1 MHFTNN
7 KTRYTLPLFI
17 TACSHNENA
26 KTGYSFCYAL
36 FFMAE
41 SEGLGSLRSPSSLL
55 RKLSY
60 CRLLLTR
67 LRLAKDCKGSNP
79 VFTFKQKTGHSFCY
93 ALFFMAES
101 EGLGS
106 LRSPSSLL
114 RKLSYCRLLLTR
126 LRLAKDCK
134 GSNPLLSYQQKN
146 KGYSKRY
153 TLYSWRRVRDSNP
166 RSR

>member
-1 MHFTNN
+1 MLLPQHIVCIQYVILLFLFCQQRLLLRTIKETKCTLLTRKSGILCRFNYGLFTQRKCKN
-7 KTRYTLPLFI
+7 RIQLLLYPAFL
-17 TACSHNENA
+17 
-26 KTGYSFCYAL
+26 
-36 FFMAE
+36 AE
-41 SEGLGSLRSPSSLL
+41 SERLGSLRSPASLL

-60 CRLLLTR
+60 
-67 LRLAKDCKGSNP
+67 
-79 VFTFKQKTGHSFCY
+79 Y
-93 ALFFMAES
+93 
-101 EGLGS
+101 
-106 LRSPSSLL
+106 
-114 RKLSYCRLLLTR
+114 RLLLTR

>member
-1 MHFTNN
+1 MYTICYIAFFVLSTAAAFKNDKGNQMHFTDNQ
-7 KTRYTLPLFI
+7 TRYTLPLLLRLVHTQRKCKNRIQLLLYPAF
-17 TACSHNENA
+17 
-26 KTGYSFCYAL
+26 L
-36 FFMAE
+36 AE

-60 CRLLLTR
+60 
-67 LRLAKDCKGSNP
+67 
-79 VFTFKQKTGHSFCY
+79 Y
-93 ALFFMAES
+93 
-101 EGLGS
+101 
-106 LRSPSSLL
+106 
-114 RKLSYCRLLLTR
+114 RLLLTR

>member
-1 MHFTNN
+1 MLLPQYIVCIQYVILFFSFCQQRLLLRTI
-7 KTRYTLPLFI
+7 KEIKCTLPTTKHGILCRFYYGLF
-17 TACSHNENA
+17 THNENA
-26 KTGYSFCYAL
+26 KTGHSFCYVL

-41 SEGLGSLRSPSSLL
+41 SEGLGSLRSPASLL

-60 CRLLLTR
+60 
-67 LRLAKDCKGSNP
+67 
-79 VFTFKQKTGHSFCY
+79 Y
-93 ALFFMAES
+93 
-101 EGLGS
+101 
-106 LRSPSSLL
+106 
-114 RKLSYCRLLLTR
+114 RLLLTR

>member
-1 MHFTNN
+1 MLLPQHIVCIQYAILFFSFCQQRLLLRTI
-7 KTRYTLPLFI
+7 KETKCTLPTRKNCTLCRFYYGLF
-17 TACSHNENA
+17 THNENA
-26 KTGYSFCYAL
+26 
-36 FFMAE
+36 
-41 SEGLGSLRSPSSLL
+41 
-55 RKLSY
+55 
-60 CRLLLTR
+60 
-67 LRLAKDCKGSNP
+67 
-79 VFTFKQKTGHSFCY
+79 KTGHSFCY

-114 RKLSYCRLLLTR
+114 RKLSYCKPLLTR

-153 TLYSWRRVRDSNP
+153 TIYSWRRVRDSAHFVRP
-166 RSR
+166 RVCCANYPIVNLF

>member
-1 MHFTNN
+1 MHFTDNQI
-7 KTRYTLPLFI
+7 RYTLPLLLQLVHTQRKCKNRIQLLLYPAF
-17 TACSHNENA
+17 
-26 KTGYSFCYAL
+26 L
-36 FFMAE
+36 AE

-60 CRLLLTR
+60 YRFLLTR

-79 VFTFKQKTGHSFCY
+79 FLLSSKKQDIAFAMSC
-93 ALFFMAES
+93 LLAES

-106 LRSPSSLL
+106 LRSPASLL
-114 RKLSYCRLLLTR
+114 RKLSYYRLLLTR

>member
-1 MHFTNN
+1 MYTICYIAFFVLSTAAAFKNDKGNQMHFTDNR
-7 KTRYTLPLFI
+7 TRYTLPLLLRLVHTQRKCKNRIQLLLYPTF
-17 TACSHNENA
+17 
-26 KTGYSFCYAL
+26 L
-36 FFMAE
+36 AE

-60 CRLLLTR
+60 
-67 LRLAKDCKGSNP
+67 
-79 VFTFKQKTGHSFCY
+79 Y
-93 ALFFMAES
+93 
-101 EGLGS
+101 
-106 LRSPSSLL
+106 
-114 RKLSYCRLLLTR
+114 RLLLTR

>member
-1 MHFTNN
+1 MPLKNPFCRNHSTIMQTGKQENFTVILS
-7 KTRYTLPLFI
+7 KLRWIFGGEQATRLT
-17 TACSHNENA
+17 
-26 KTGYSFCYAL
+26 SFAL
-36 FFMAE
+36 E
-41 SEGLGSLRSPSSLL
+41 LL

-60 CRLLLTR
+60 YRLLLTR

-101 EGLGS
+101 KGLGS

-114 RKLSYCRLLLTR
+114 RKLSYYRLLLTR

>member
-1 MHFTNN
+1 M
-7 KTRYTLPLFI
+7 PLKNPI
-17 TACSHNENA
+17 CRNHSTIMQTDKQEKS
-26 KTGYSFCYAL
+26 TVIL
-36 FFMAE
+36 AE
-41 SEGLGSLRSPSSLL
+41 SEGFGSLRSPASLL

-60 CRLLLTR
+60 
-67 LRLAKDCKGSNP
+67 
-79 VFTFKQKTGHSFCY
+79 Y
-93 ALFFMAES
+93 
-101 EGLGS
+101 
-106 LRSPSSLL
+106 
-114 RKLSYCRLLLTR
+114 RLLLTR